1 MSYKATLS
9 VEGEEYDILYCN
21 FKLSRDTDAKG
32 RPSSRVYG
40 GRITFE
46 IESTASTA
54 LIEKMINDQFKPFN
68 GRVTYIRGDEEST
81 MKELEFNKA
90 YFVYYEETLDITGKM
105 PMNIRFTVSAEEL
118 IMGSASQS
126 NNWPTA

>member
-1 MSYKATLS
+1 MSYKATLF

-46 IESTASTA
+46 IEATASTA
-54 LIEKMINDQFKPFN
+54 LIEKMINDQFRPFS
-68 GRVTYIRGDEEST
+68 GRVSYIKGDEESV
-81 MKELEFNKA
+81 MKDLEFNQA

-118 IMGSASQS
+118 VMGSASQS
-126 NNWPTA
+126 NNWPAA

>member
-1 MSYKATLS
+1 MSYKATLYI
-9 VEGEEYDILYCN
+9 EGDEYDILHCN

-54 LIEKMINDQFKPFN
+54 LIEKMINDQFRPF
-68 GRVTYIRGDEEST
+68 GGCVSYIRGDEESV
-81 MKELEFNKA
+81 MKDLEFNNA
-90 YFVYYEETLDITGKM
+90 YFVYYEETLDITGKT
-105 PMNIRFTVSAEEL
+105 PMNIRFTVSAEE
-118 IMGSASQS
+118 ITMGSASQT
-126 NNWPTA
+126 NNWPAA